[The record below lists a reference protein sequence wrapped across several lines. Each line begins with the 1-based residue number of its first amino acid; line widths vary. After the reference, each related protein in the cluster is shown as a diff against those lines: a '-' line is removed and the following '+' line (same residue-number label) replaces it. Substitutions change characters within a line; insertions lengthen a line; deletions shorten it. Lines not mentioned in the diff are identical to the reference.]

1 MNVFLVIALHV
12 LSFAALVVVTA
23 AALCAIAVIGR
34 RLLNIEATHASL
46 SRLLVAQLHRMERTE
61 TLLADKAYAGYEAEM
76 DAIYYAETVAPPL
89 RDGQSPS
96 FKASESTAT
105 SGR

>member
-1 MNVFLVIALHV
+1 MNVFLAIALHV

-34 RLLNIEATHASL
+34 RLLTIEADHASH
-46 SRLLVAQLHRMERTE
+46 SRLVAAQRERMERTQS
-61 TLLADKAYAGYEAEM
+61 LLADKAYAGYEAEM
-76 DAIYYAETVAPPL
+76 DAIYYAETAAPPL
-89 RDGQSPS
+89 REGQSPS